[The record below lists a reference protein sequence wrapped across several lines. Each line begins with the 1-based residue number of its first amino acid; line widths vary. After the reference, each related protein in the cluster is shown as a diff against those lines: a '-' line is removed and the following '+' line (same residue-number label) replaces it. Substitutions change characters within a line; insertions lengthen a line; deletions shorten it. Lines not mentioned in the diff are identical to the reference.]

1 MSNTTKILELENV
14 ECEIS
19 IYEDGP
25 GGFLRPKI
33 GTIKATIP
41 KISVNASSKKLILTY
56 KAPVVAGDVI
66 VDWRRVSTSIHK
78 NKQTY
83 WNSNGGEIS
92 RRIRSDIANRIRS
105 DIGSEMMLIAIS
117 DISPPRQVSNEIMEK
132 CPFRIKKNKVDLM
145 CFLIRGEEGIA
156 AAKAWARDKKLGDLG
171 I

>member
-19 IYEDGP
+19 IHDDGL

-66 VDWRRVSTSIHK
+66 VDWRRVSASILK
-78 NKQTY
+78 NKQNY
-83 WNSNGGEIS
+83 WNTNGGEIS
-92 RRIRSDIANRIRS
+92 RRIRSDIASRIKS
-105 DIGSEMMLIAIS
+105 DIGSEKMLIAIS
-117 DISPPRQVSNEIMEK
+117 DISPSKQVSNEIMEK
-132 CPFRIKKNKVDLM
+132 CPFRINKNKIDLM
-145 CFLIRGEEGIA
+145 CILIRGEEGVA